1 LARGAAYRPADLP
14 GYNPAITGMRP
25 APNVGVTPSGATAY
39 SPYGAIAPYQFPEL
53 APNFFGINSPAYL
66 EFLTNGTQ
74 PQPQMPMQMA
84 VPSMQQ
90 GIMSLPQT
98 GLMG

>member
-1 LARGAAYRPADLP
+1 
-14 GYNPAITGMRP
+14 
-25 APNVGVTPSGATAY
+25 
-39 SPYGAIAPYQFPEL
+39 
-53 APNFFGINSPAYL
+53 L